1 MCADLHYIARRED
14 PSLYINEYASALEIA
29 YDTHIANIRQF
40 LREHSVVVARTYD
53 DDYDGYA
60 AMFAEDRR
68 TYERGRR
75 DRERDR
81 ETRIVTPPASPKPSP
96 DIIGTGECSI
106 CLDIDELCEI
116 THADGTVPHKDA
128 DHRVCMR
135 CLARLKACPFC
146 RAQL

>member
-14 PSLYINEYASALEIA
+14 PSLYVIEYASALEVMHGA
-29 YDTHIANIRQF
+29 HITDIHQF
-40 LREHSVVVARTYD
+40 LREHSVVARTYD
-53 DDYDGYA
+53 DDYDSYA
-60 AMFAEDRR
+60 AMFAADRR

-81 ETRIVTPPASPKPSP
+81 ETHAVTPPSPAVVCA
-96 DIIGTGECSI
+96 GECSI